1 MRAYLYCI
9 QAGWKNG
16 QQRAAWLATIWIVAG
31 LLFLPAMAQPPGPIP
46 PLQGSL
52 LTTIFP
58 GAIQASA
65 MTGSPPAAE
74 VQVEGGFGGYIFST
88 WSVIHSTG
96 YSGAPIDILVGL
108 SRDGRITGAV
118 LRQHTEPILVIGIS
132 DADLKAFVAQFSGLS
147 IRGKISRKASETAGR
162 LPDAISG
169 ATVSSAV
176 IGDAIL
182 TSARLVAESRRM
194 FEATPTVAPEIPE
207 VKSWQDFIAS
217 GAIGHM
223 RLSRGEVAARRGEKI
238 DHDEEE
244 DEHEDDPF
252 IDLYAG
258 VVTPHAIG
266 SPMIGAQTYNKL
278 RAEMAAGDQLFA
290 ILAKGLYS
298 YKGTRYVRSGV
309 FDRISLVQGA
319 LTIPFTRDRYV
330 LIENLAFP
338 DDDIPEFREIGLFI
352 LPADSGFDGSLPWR
366 LDLRVDADDANPVV
380 FSLAHTPQASSVIK
394 PAPEPAPEAAPKS
407 APVQT
412 TPTLQPKISSQPQ
425 AQITI
430 QPPPPAQLQAEAQLP
445 TTISIEPLWKRAW
458 TTSVPEIIFLTLMLT
473 TLTGILL
480 FQDFIV
486 RKTHAYLIA
495 RNIFLT
501 VTLVWLGYIAG
512 GQLSVV
518 NVLTFVHAMRQDF
531 RWEYFLV
538 SPIIF
543 ILWGYVAVA
552 MLFWGRGVYCGW
564 LCPFGAMQE
573 LLNEVARRL
582 KVPQIRVPFGLHERL
597 WPIKYVIF
605 LGLFAI
611 SLYSMELAVVASEV
625 EPFKTAI
632 VLKFV
637 RGWPFLFYV
646 VAILVAGLFIERFFC
661 RYFCPLGAALAIPSR
676 LHMFDWLKRRR
687 QCGTECSICA
697 QHCTVQAVHP
707 NGAINPNECVQCLK
721 CQTLYYDDH
730 TCPPLI
736 ASRKRAEKLRAS
748 GSLIAEKLSE
758 GKK

>member
-1 MRAYLYCI
+1 MRSYLHCI
-9 QAGWKNG
+9 QAGWRGGKHG
-16 QQRAAWLATIWIVAG
+16 GGWLAAIWIVAAA
-31 LLFLPAMAQPPGPIP
+31 LFLPAMAQPPGPVP

-58 GAIQASA
+58 GATQASA

-132 DADLKAFVAQFSGLS
+132 DTDLKAFVAQFAGLS
-147 IRGKISRKASETAGR
+147 IRGTVSRKASDAAGR

-169 ATVSSAV
+169 ASVSSAV

-182 TSARLVAESRRM
+182 TSARLVAESRRL
-194 FEATPTVAPEIPE
+194 FEASPLVAPEIAE
-207 VKSWQDFIAS
+207 VKSWQDFVAS
-217 GAIGHM
+217 GAIGHL
-223 RLSRGEVAARRGEKI
+223 RLSRGEVAARRGEK
-238 DHDEEE
+238 HDGDEE
-244 DEHEDDPF
+244 DEEEDDPF

-266 SPMIGAQTYNKL
+266 SPMIGAHTYNRL

-290 ILAKGLYS
+290 ILANGLYS

-309 FDRISLVQGA
+309 FDRISLVQGT
-319 LTIPFTRDRYV
+319 LTIPFTRDRYTLV
-330 LIENLAFP
+330 ENLAFP
-338 DDDIPEFREIGLFI
+338 AGDIPEFREIGLFI

-366 LDLRVDADDANPVV
+366 LDLRVDAGEANPVV
-380 FSLAHTPQASSVIK
+380 FSLAHTPQASSTIEQTPKAAPAPPVQLQTSPLSQRQTK
-394 PAPEPAPEAAPKS
+394 PAPQAQPELQP
-407 APVQT
+407 PPQT
-412 TPTLQPKISSQPQ
+412 QWRQQAHTPTLTP
-425 AQITI
+425 
-430 QPPPPAQLQAEAQLP
+430 
-445 TTISIEPLWKRAW
+445 IEPLWKRAW
-458 TTSVPEIIFLTLMLT
+458 TTSVPQIIFLTLMLT

-486 RKTHAYLIA
+486 RKTRAYLIT
-495 RNIFLT
+495 RNVFLG
-501 VTLVWLGYIAG
+501 VTLIWLGYIAG

-518 NVLTFVHAMRQDF
+518 NVLTFVHALRQDF

-573 LLNEVARRL
+573 LLNEAARRL

-611 SLYSMELAVVASEV
+611 SLYSMELAVIASEV

-637 RGWPFLFYV
+637 RAWPFLFYV
-646 VAILVAGLFIERFFC
+646 AAILFAGLFIERFFC

-697 QHCTVQAVHP
+697 QQCTVQAIHP

-748 GSLIAEKLSE
+748 GSLIAAKLSE